1 MEKATISEI
10 KSRLSA
16 YLKKVKAGQ
25 AILILDRDQPI
36 ARLERVEPATHP
48 ADRLVR
54 LERAGLLRRATR
66 PFSVANLSR
75 LVPRSSRSVVEALLE
90 ERREGR

>member
-1 MEKATISEI
+1 MEKATISEL

-25 AILILDRDQPI
+25 AILILDRDQPV
-36 ARLERVEPATHP
+36 ARLERVEAATHP
-48 ADRLVR
+48 EDRLVR

-66 PFSVANLSR
+66 PVPIGNLR
-75 LVPRSSRSVVEALLE
+75 GPVPRSSRSIVEALIE
-90 ERREGR
+90 ERRESP